1 MKGENRRSGADEVAL
16 DRIAD
21 GVIAFDADWRCTHLN
36 PDAARFIGIP
46 SQDLIGRKFWG
57 AIPKALQMAFASA
70 SRQAETT
77 GEPIEI
83 VVPHPSPCDWAEISA
98 YPMGGGYTF
107 VLRDI
112 SARKRAEAALRESEA
127 RFRAVWEA
135 TSEAMALSDPDGTV
149 LAANPAYLQLYGLTE
164 SEVVGHSFAVIF
176 PEELRASA
184 EQQYREV
191 FTSTNPP
198 RAYETKVRR
207 KDGTER
213 IVEARADFVVEGGHR
228 TAMVS
233 VIRDVTEKH
242 AADLAVRTSEER
254 FRTLFESIDQGF
266 CTIEVLFDDGDRP
279 IDYVFREVNPAFS
292 RNTGLIDAV
301 GKRMRELAP
310 AIEEYWFEIYGHVA
324 QTGESSRF
332 EAQAATLGRWYNV
345 NAFRFGD
352 PAERRVAILFEDITE
367 RRNAEA
373 ALHASQQRLRT
384 LVQNVHDY
392 AIFGLDPDGIVTEW
406 TEGAERVKGYAAE
419 EVVGKPVTI
428 FSTPEDVAAGVPQR
442 ELAKAAAS
450 GRSENESWRVRK
462 SGERFWANEI
472 ATAIRD
478 DEGTLIGFTKI
489 SRDLTAQRESEQALR
504 ASEERFR
511 TLIQR
516 SADAVQLV
524 SPEGEI
530 LYSSDSVETVL
541 GYRPDEIVGHN
552 ATTYIHPDDVSVA
565 LAWITEVSAQPNG
578 VGSLQYRVRHK
589 NGSWAWVETTIANHL
604 ATPTI
609 NALVGNFRNIT
620 ERKQA
625 EAEHEMFAAAAAH
638 DLKTPLT
645 SLRGQVQLLLRR
657 ARRGTLTD
665 VGAIT
670 SRLDVIDAVSGRMV
684 TLIDEMLDAAHIRA
698 GRTLDLELAPAD
710 LVALAE
716 AITEEARLST
726 IRHAVRVET
735 EVESLVGAWD
745 EARLT
750 RALGNLLSNAVKFS
764 PDGGEINVRVWRE
777 EEAAGMWAVLSV
789 TDQGMGIPVADL
801 PHLFER
807 FRRGGNVAGR
817 IAGTGIGLAGAKQIV
832 EQHGGTITVE
842 SEEGNGATFT
852 VRLPLE
858 QGIADGRN
866 SSER

>member
-1 MKGENRRSGADEVAL
+1 
-16 DRIAD
+16 
-21 GVIAFDADWRCTHLN
+21 
-36 PDAARFIGIP
+36 
-46 SQDLIGRKFWG
+46 
-57 AIPKALQMAFASA
+57 
-70 SRQAETT
+70 
-77 GEPIEI
+77 
-83 VVPHPSPCDWAEISA
+83 
-98 YPMGGGYTF
+98 
-107 VLRDI
+107 
-112 SARKRAEAALRESEA
+112 
-127 RFRAVWEA
+127 
-135 TSEAMALSDPDGTV
+135 
-149 LAANPAYLQLYGLTE
+149 
-164 SEVVGHSFAVIF
+164 
-176 PEELRASA
+176 
-184 EQQYREV
+184 
-191 FTSTNPP
+191 
-198 RAYETKVRR
+198 
-207 KDGTER
+207 
-213 IVEARADFVVEGGHR
+213 
-228 TAMVS
+228 
-233 VIRDVTEKH
+233 
-242 AADLAVRTSEER
+242 
-254 FRTLFESIDQGF
+254 
-266 CTIEVLFDDGDRP
+266 
-279 IDYVFREVNPAFS
+279 
-292 RNTGLIDAV
+292 
-301 GKRMRELAP
+301 
-310 AIEEYWFEIYGHVA
+310 
-324 QTGESSRF
+324 
-332 EAQAATLGRWYNV
+332 
-345 NAFRFGD
+345 
-352 PAERRVAILFEDITE
+352 
-367 RRNAEA
+367 
-373 ALHASQQRLRT
+373 
-384 LVQNVHDY
+384 
-392 AIFGLDPDGIVTEW
+392 
-406 TEGAERVKGYAAE
+406 
-419 EVVGKPVTI
+419 
-428 FSTPEDVAAGVPQR
+428 
-442 ELAKAAAS
+442 
-450 GRSENESWRVRK
+450 
-462 SGERFWANEI
+462 
-472 ATAIRD
+472 
-478 DEGTLIGFTKI
+478 
-489 SRDLTAQRESEQALR
+489 
-504 ASEERFR
+504 
-511 TLIQR
+511 
-516 SADAVQLV
+516 VQLV

-552 ATTYIHPDDVSVA
+552 ATTYIHPDDISVA

-764 PDGGEINVRVWRE
+764 PDGGEISVRVWRE